1 MKNILIRSLLALAV
15 TTSSLGI
22 SSCVNDLDRE
32 PEFDPTSAI
41 VYNDPA
47 NYEAILAKLYSGL
60 AVSGQQGP
68 SGAPDLRGFD
78 EGTSPYLRMYW
89 FTQQL
94 PTDEAI
100 IAWNDGDLPELNRLT
115 WTPSNT
121 FVRTMYNRLFYQVT
135 VCNEFIRETTDAK
148 LSSRGVTGTT
158 ETNVKQYRAE
168 ARFLRALS
176 YFHALDMFGNV
187 PFVTEND
194 PVGAFLPKQT
204 TRAELFNYVESEL
217 LAIEPEM
224 VAARQNQ
231 YGRADRGA
239 VQTLLAKLYLNAQVY
254 TGQAKFTEAATYA
267 KRVIDSGYALTPVYN
282 NLFVADNNIV
292 AASEIIFPITFDG
305 LRTKTFGGMTFL
317 VHAGVNNG
325 TMDPAAYGINGGW
338 SGFRAKSTLADK
350 FTDLTGASDD
360 RARNFVT
367 EGHRRENNDIF
378 TFTDGFGLQKYRNV
392 TSTGVKG
399 SDTSGDHPDT
409 DFPMFRLADVYLM
422 YAEAVV
428 RGGAGSSA
436 EALTYVNRVRQR
448 SKASTIN
455 ASQLTLDFLLDERAR
470 ELHMECYRRTD
481 LIRFGRFAGPN
492 ANYVWPWKGG
502 VLQGQPVAESR
513 NLYPIPSSDLTA
525 NPTLVQNPG
534 Y

>member
-1 MKNILIRSLLALAV
+1 
-15 TTSSLGI
+15 
-22 SSCVNDLDRE
+22 
-32 PEFDPTSAI
+32 
-41 VYNDPA
+41 
-47 NYEAILAKLYSGL
+47 
-60 AVSGQQGP
+60 
-68 SGAPDLRGFD
+68 
-78 EGTSPYLRMYW
+78 
-89 FTQQL
+89 
-94 PTDEAI
+94 
-100 IAWNDGDLPELNRLT
+100 
-115 WTPSNT
+115 
-121 FVRTMYNRLFYQVT
+121 MYNRLFYQVT
-135 VCNEFIRETTDAK
+135 ICNEFIRETTDAK

-158 ETNVKQYRAE
+158 ESNVKQYRAE

-204 TRAELFNYVESEL
+204 TRAELFSYVESEL
-217 LAIEPEM
+217 LAIEPEIT
-224 VAARQNQ
+224 AARQNQ

-267 KRVIDSGYALTPVYN
+267 KKVIDSGYALTPVYN
-282 NLFVADNNIV
+282 NLFVANNNVV
-292 AASEIIFPITFDG
+292 AASEIIFPVTFDG

-338 SGFRAKSTLADK
+338 SGYRAKSTLADK
-350 FTDLTGASDD
+350 FTDLTGANDD

-367 EGHRRENNDIF
+367 EGHKRENTDIF
-378 TFTDGFGLQKYRNV
+378 TFTDGYGLQKYRNV

-455 ASQLTLDFLLDERAR
+455 AGQLTLDFLLDERAR

-481 LIRFGRFAGPN
+481 LIRFGRYAGPS
-492 ANYVWPWKGG
+492 ANYLWPWKGG

-525 NPTLVQNPG
+525 NPTLKQNPG

>member
-1 MKNILIRSLLALAV
+1 MKKLLIRSLLALTV
-15 TTSSLGI
+15 TTSTLGL
-22 SSCVNDLDRE
+22 SSCIKDLDRE

-41 VYNDPA
+41 VYNNPE

-60 AVSGQQGP
+60 SVSGQQGP
-68 SGAPDLRGFD
+68 SGLPDLRGFD
-78 EGTSPYLRMYW
+78 EGTSPYVRMYW
-89 FTQQL
+89 FTQEL

-100 IAWNDGDLPELNRLT
+100 IAWNDGDLPELNRT
-115 WTPSNT
+115 SWTPSNT
-121 FVRTMYNRLFYQVT
+121 FVRTMYNRLFYQIT
-135 VCNEFIRETTDAK
+135 ICNEFIRETTDEK
-148 LSSRGVTGTT
+148 VSGRGVTGALA
-158 ETNVKQYRAE
+158 ETIKQYRAE

-187 PFVTEND
+187 PFVTEAD

-204 TRAELFNYVESEL
+204 TRAELFRYVESEL

-239 VQTLLAKLYLNAQVY
+239 AQTLLAKLYLNAQVY

-267 KRVIDSGYALTPVYN
+267 RRVIDSGYTLTPVYN

-292 AASEIIFPITFDG
+292 GASEIIFPITFDG
-305 LRTKTFGGMTFL
+305 LRTKTYGGMTFL

-338 SGFRAKSTLADK
+338 SGFRAKSSLADK
-350 FTDLTGASDD
+350 FTDLTGANDD

-367 EGHRRENNDIF
+367 EGHRRENTDVF
-378 TFTDGFGLQKYRNV
+378 TFTDGYGLQKFRNI
-392 TSTGVKG
+392 TSTGAKG
-399 SDTSGDHPDT
+399 TDESGEFIDT
-409 DFPMFRLADVYLM
+409 DFPMFRLGDVYLM

-428 RGGAGSSA
+428 RGGAGSA
-436 EALTYVNRVRQR
+436 ADALTYVNRVRQR
-448 SKASTIN
+448 AKASTIT
-455 ASQLTLDFLLDERAR
+455 AGQLTLDFLLDERAR
-470 ELHMECYRRTD
+470 ELHMECHRRTD
-481 LIRFGRFAGPN
+481 LIRFGRFGGTN
-492 ANYVWPWKGG
+492 VTYNWPWKGG
-502 VLQGQPVAESR
+502 VLQGRPISEAR
-513 NLYPIPSSDLTA
+513 NLYPIPSTDITA

>member
-194 PVGAFLPKQT
+194 PVGAFLPNQT

-502 VLQGQPVAESR
+502 VLPGQPVAESR